1 MLASVSDGMWPCFS
15 YDVNQRTSHD
25 LGLRG
30 EVTSA
35 QLSVN
40 VVAGHPSVIMS
51 FA

>member
-15 YDVNQRTSHD
+15 YDVNQRASHD

-40 VVAGHPSVIMS
+40 VVAWHPSVIMS